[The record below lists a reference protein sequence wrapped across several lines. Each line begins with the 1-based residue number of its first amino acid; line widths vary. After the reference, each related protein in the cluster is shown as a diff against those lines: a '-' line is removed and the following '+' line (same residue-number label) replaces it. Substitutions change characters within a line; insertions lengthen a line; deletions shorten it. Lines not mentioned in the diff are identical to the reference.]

1 MEKQTKAWIVA
12 GTLVAG
18 TAAAAAAASAA
29 HVMTSY
35 LMDMALDR
43 HKPKGIMNAEKT
55 RSRIRGTDYQHQ
67 FLEDA
72 EKASQT
78 VRQSPGQRVE
88 IRSRDGI
95 RLVGHL
101 RTCPHP
107 RRILLAMH
115 GWRSSWDQ
123 DFGLIADFWR
133 DQGCT
138 VLYPDQRG
146 QNESE
151 GEYMGFG
158 MLERFDCAD
167 WAKWIHDHVS
177 ATLPI
182 YLVGV
187 SMGAST
193 VLMASALPL
202 PSNVVGIAADCG
214 YTSPQEIFRHITN
227 NNLHLSYGFHSRD
240 IEGQCRRK
248 IRLGPGDISTVNA
261 LRYNIRPVMLIHG
274 TEDSFVP
281 VEMTYENYKAIR
293 GPKQLLIV
301 PGADHGMS
309 YYVETEKYQKSI
321 RAFFRLCETQPQG
334 PHKD

>member
-1 MEKQTKAWIVA
+1 MEKQTKAWIAAGTVVA
-12 GTLVAG
+12 G
-18 TAAAAAAASAA
+18 AAAAASAA

-43 HKPKGIMNAEKT
+43 HKPKSLMSSEKA
-55 RSRIRGTDYQHQ
+55 RSRIRGTDYQHE
-67 FLEDA
+67 FLADVA
-72 EKASQT
+72 KASEA
-78 VRQSPGQRVE
+78 VRQTPTERVE

-95 RLVGHL
+95 CLVGHL
-101 RTCPHP
+101 RRCEKP

-146 QNESE
+146 QNESD
-151 GEYMGFG
+151 GDYMGFG

-167 WAKWIHDHVS
+167 WARWIS
-177 ATLPI
+177 ENLSSTLPI

-202 PSNVVGIAADCG
+202 PKNVVGIAADCG
-214 YTSPQEIFRHITN
+214 YTSPQEIFKHITN

-248 IRLGPGDISTVNA
+248 IRLSPGDISTVSA
-261 LRYNIRPVMLIHG
+261 LKYNTRPVMLAHG

-281 VEMTYENYKAIR
+281 VEMTYENYKAIK

-309 YYVETEKYQKSI
+309 YYVETEKYQKAV
-321 RAFFRLCETQPQG
+321 RDFFRLCETQPQG
-334 PHKD
+334 TGADRK